1 MINKLWAGMLI
12 VSIIFGVFV
21 GRMDEI
27 NSAIFLSFENTT
39 EMIISITSIM
49 CFWCGVI
56 KIVKNTKMFFQI

>member
-39 EMIISITSIM
+39 
-49 CFWCGVI
+49 
-56 KIVKNTKMFFQI
+56 